1 MEQIKNLIKK
11 FCTKEVIFYGI
22 FGVLTTVINI
32 VSFYIMTNFLN
43 LEENLSKTEYKLN
56 DEELYLYKQL
66 LTEISRVLPKN
77 YYYITYRGFNNWF
90 VITDLSNDEELCRAN
105 LNAISVFEY
114 NKYKNDA
121 DIYICVKHKPDNS
134 LSGRDEWRSKC
145 GMD

>member
-1 MEQIKNLIKK
+1 MIILKFNNKIIKEKVIEVLKSNK
-11 FCTKEVIFYGI
+11 FDMDVTDI
-22 FGVLTTVINI
+22 LT
-32 VSFYIMTNFLN
+32 N

>member
-1 MEQIKNLIKK
+1 MIILKFNNKIIKEKVIDVLKSNK
-11 FCTKEVIFYGI
+11 FDMDVTDI
-22 FGVLTTVINI
+22 LT
-32 VSFYIMTNFLN
+32 N

>member
-1 MEQIKNLIKK
+1 MIILKFNNRIIKEKVIEVLKSNK
-11 FCTKEVIFYGI
+11 FDMDVTDI
-22 FGVLTTVINI
+22 LT
-32 VSFYIMTNFLN
+32 N